1 MAVMTMERP
10 TSEDGEGH
18 GPSDDHR
25 RERAAVVRA
34 LHDQL
39 DPPEGYRIEI
49 IEGKIEVAAT
59 PMGRHAV
66 LVRRIRQ
73 AVERDTPPE
82 IGAFENITLEEPEID
97 RYIPDLA
104 VWPEELVDTEAEWVF
119 AGEGCLLAVEVTSP
133 DQERRDY
140 AKADGYARSGTPI
153 YLLVDRKRRTCIV
166 FSEPAGDRYMTR
178 HEVPFGKPVTL
189 PLDPPI
195 TLETADF

>member
-1 MAVMTMERP
+1 
-10 TSEDGEGH
+10 
-18 GPSDDHR
+18 
-25 RERAAVVRA
+25 
-34 LHDQL
+34 
-39 DPPEGYRIEI
+39 
-49 IEGKIEVAAT
+49 
-59 PMGRHAV
+59 MGRHAV

-73 AVERDTPPE
+73 AVEGGTPPE
-82 IGAFENITLEEPEID
+82 IGAFENITLEEPEIE

-104 VWPEELVDTEAEWVF
+104 VWPEELVDTAAEWVF

-166 FSEPAGDRYMTR
+166 FTEPEGDHYLTR

-189 PLDPPI
+189 PLDPPV
-195 TLETADF
+195 TLETGDF